1 MVCVVRG
8 RFLDA
13 GTGTHSLKWINTLDT
28 EGFTAVTAD
37 TQFADTTRKEVTLRL
52 PVLFTSDHARVV
64 SNLHAAPKKGTR
76 FELADAGFS

>member
-1 MVCVVRG
+1 MLIGGDALCVIRG

-37 TQFADTTRKEVTLRL
+37 TLFADTTRKEVKHSFKTIGII
-52 PVLFTSDHARVV
+52 FC
-64 SNLHAAPKKGTR
+64 
-76 FELADAGFS
+76 